1 MKKVIE
7 ECLSST
13 GSTWVSQSDL
23 VAYCKKNKISYNK
36 NQLKTNVRSGEVV
49 CTIFYREHFFSIRKW
64 HILEN
69 SICQK
74 LVRLKKNGVKTPSYE
89 WVEEKIKEAEAFL
102 KIKLHVEQRNAVHTA
117 VSNVFSIVTGGPGTG
132 KTSVLI
138 VVEYIFKAMGIE
150 LCYMAPT
157 GKAAKRITEST
168 GSKAYTM
175 HKKMEIIDE
184 YSIPKPLA
192 ERCIVID
199 ESSMADMDITNKLL
213 TAISSGCRLIWVG
226 DIYQLPSV
234 GAGSILRDFIGSGFI
249 PTAQLEKTFRQLSD
263 SNILNNIMKIKTGK
277 MDFTVGKDF
286 RIFKNLPATQ
296 VCDKMISIYLERVKE
311 YGIENVALLTPYRVK
326 GECCSNKMNNKIQN
340 ILNPGKPGKRQVLTK
355 NWCLR
360 MGDIVMQLE
369 NRAECVNGDVG
380 RIINIDDY
388 DRVTV
393 LYADGEVVYKKKELG
408 QLTLAYAMSVH
419 KSQGSEYK
427 AVVTCLLNEHK
438 SMWQK
443 NMPYTAVT
451 RAKEV
456 CDFFFDTKALT
467 TALSTEASDLRTTM
481 LAQKLTACKHGTVV
495 I

>member
-7 ECLSST
+7 EYLSST
-13 GSTWVSQSDL
+13 GSTWISQSDL
-23 VAYCKKNKISYNK
+23 VDYCKRSKIPYNK
-36 NQLKTNVRSGEVV
+36 DQLKLYVRSGEIV
-49 CTIFYREHFFSIRKW
+49 CTLFFRQHYYSTRKL
-64 HILEN
+64 HMLEN
-69 SICQK
+69 SICK
-74 LVRLKKNGVKTPSYE
+74 KIVALKKCGVKTPSYN

-117 VSNVFSIVTGGPGTG
+117 VGNVFSIITGGPGTG

-138 VVEYIFKAMGIE
+138 VVEFIFKSMGIE

-175 HKKMEIIDE
+175 HKRMEIIDE
-184 YSIPKPLA
+184 KSIPKPLC

-199 ESSMADMDITNKLL
+199 ESSMADMDITDKLL
-213 TAISSGCRLIWVG
+213 TAISAGCRLIWVG

-263 SNILNNIMKIKTGK
+263 SNILNNIMKIKSGQ
-277 MDFTVGKDF
+277 MDFSVGDDF
-286 RIFKNLPATQ
+286 RIFKNLPATE

-326 GECCSNKMNNKIQN
+326 GDCCSNKMNNKIQSL
-340 ILNPGKPGKRQVLTK
+340 LNPGGAGKKQVLTK
-355 NWCLR
+355 NWVLR
-360 MGDIVMQLE
+360 EGDIVMQLE
-369 NRAECVNGDVG
+369 NRTECVNGDVG
-380 RIINIDDY
+380 RITSIDENN
-388 DRVTV
+388 RVTV
-393 LYADGEVVYKKKELG
+393 LYSDGEVVYKKKELE

-451 RAKEV
+451 RAKQV
-456 CDFFFDTKALT
+456 CDFFYDVKALT
-467 TALSTEASDLRTTM
+467 TALATEASDLRTTM
-481 LAQKLTACKHGTVV
+481 LAQKLTACKN

>member
-7 ECLSST
+7 EFLSST
-13 GSTWVSQSDL
+13 GSTWISQSEL
-23 VAYCKKNKISYNK
+23 VAYCKKKKISFDK
-36 NQLKTNVRSGEVV
+36 EQLKFHVRSGEIVA
-49 CTIFYREHFFSIRKW
+49 TLFFRQHYYSTKKL
-64 HILEN
+64 HMLEN

-74 LVRLKKNGVKTPSYE
+74 IVALKKIGVKTPSYE
-89 WVEEKIKEAEAFL
+89 WVEEKICEAEGIL

-138 VVEYIFKAMGIE
+138 VVEYIFKAMGIQ

-168 GSKAYTM
+168 GSKAYTL
-175 HKKMEIIDE
+175 HKKMAIIDE
-184 YSIPKPLA
+184 NSIPKPLC

-199 ESSMADMDITNKLL
+199 ESSMADMDITHKLL
-213 TAISSGCRLIWVG
+213 TAVSPGCRIIWVG

-263 SNILNNIMKIKTGK
+263 SNILNNIMKIKTGQ
-277 MDFTVGKDF
+277 MDFTVGDDF
-286 RIFKNLPATQ
+286 RIFKNLSATE
-296 VCDKMISIYLERVKE
+296 VCDKMISIYLERVEE
-311 YGIENVALLTPYRVK
+311 YGIENVALLTPYRAR
-326 GECCSNKMNNKIQN
+326 GDCCSNKMNNKIQSL
-340 ILNPGKPGKRQVLTK
+340 LNPGGAGKKQVLTK
-355 NWCLR
+355 NWVLR
-360 MGDIVMQLE
+360 EGDIVMQLE

-380 RIINIDDY
+380 RIKSIDEY
-388 DRVTV
+388 NRVTV
-393 LYADGEVVYKKKELG
+393 LYSDGEVVYKKKELE

-451 RAKEV
+451 RAKQV
-456 CDFFFDTKALT
+456 CDFFYDEKALT
-467 TALSTEASDLRTTM
+467 TALATEASDLRTTM
-481 LAQKLTACKHGTVV
+481 LAQKLSACRKM
-495 I
+495 